1 MKKTIAYL
9 IVALMT
15 VSTAMAYTTTVSSS
29 APAAQKKEKKAK
41 KELKEV
47 TWHLHLHCEDCVNKI
62 LENISFERGVKD
74 LKVTLEE
81 NSIYIKY
88 DPSRTSEEKLAA
100 ALKSLGYE
108 VFAPGEHVHS
118 HEGHSHDGHEGH
130 DHDGHDHNHDHN
142 HKH

>member
-1 MKKTIAYL
+1 MKKTIAYV

-15 VSTAMAYTTTVSSS
+15 ASSAMAYTSTSTV
-29 APAAQKKEKKAK
+29 PAQEIQKKERKTKKA
-41 KELKEV
+41 LSEV
-47 TWHLHLHCEDCVNKI
+47 KWHLHLHCQDCVNKI
-62 LENISFERGVKD
+62 LENISFEKGVKD

-108 VFAPGEHVHS
+108 VFAEGEHVH
-118 HEGHSHDGHEGH
+118 HHH
-130 DHDGHDHNHDHN
+130 DHSHDHN